1 MARMEAPSPA
11 RLYATATGATLAVL
25 GIVGFFYSASF
36 GSPGAVGEVFGVFA
50 VNGWVNVVHALTGAL
65 GLLAADYHSRRYA
78 QAIGLFYVVLGAWG
92 FTIGSG
98 EAVLGFLPANAADN
112 LLYLALGVLG
122 LLAARGTPVVKREE
136 RAATA

>member
-1 MARMEAPSPA
+1 MDVPGPA
-11 RLYATATGATLAVL
+11 RLYAALAGATLVVL

-36 GSPGAVGEVFGVFA
+36 GAPGEVDEVFGVFA
-50 VNGWVNVVHALTGAL
+50 ANGWVNVLHALTGAL
-65 GLLAADYHSRRYA
+65 GLIAADYHSRRYS
-78 QAIGLFYVVLGAWG
+78 QAIGLFYIVLGFWG
-92 FTIGSG
+92 FAIGSG

-122 LLAARGTPVVKREE
+122 LLAVRGTPAIEREK